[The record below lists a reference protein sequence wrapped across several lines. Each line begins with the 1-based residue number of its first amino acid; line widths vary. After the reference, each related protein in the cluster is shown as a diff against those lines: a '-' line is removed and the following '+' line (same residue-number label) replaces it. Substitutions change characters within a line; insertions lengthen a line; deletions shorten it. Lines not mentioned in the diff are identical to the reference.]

1 MIAIL
6 IADFFILKRD
16 SSGSSFNFTNLLIW
30 LVGFIAYRLLMGVDI
45 IVGNTLPDMVITVI
59 LCLAVAKVSKKA

>member
-16 SSGSSFNFTNLLIW
+16 SSGSAFNFTNLLIW

-45 IVGNTLPDMVITVI
+45 IVGNTLPDMAITVI
-59 LCLAVAKVSKKA
+59 LCLAVAKVLKKA